1 MGVHNYMDR
10 KTFRWKLI
18 HDTNIGYNTT
28 SFGSRLLE
36 DRHEGL
42 KCSYNLHYCSGGN
55 AMSET
60 MLIIDDDEIVL
71 RSCRRIFETE
81 GFEVTTTANPQ
92 ESLNLVSGKPFD
104 VILVDWMMPGF
115 DGMDVVEEID
125 KRSPNSTIVMISG
138 HPSVG
143 RATEA
148 MKRGAMDYVSKPFKP
163 QEIIEVVKKAVRR
176 KVTEEKK
183 ATGRFERLMKSWQ
196 FPVPTIEDKAP
207 KNIAETVAQTVG
219 VAKATSPWLSVFVLG
234 ILAGAYVGFGGFLS
248 TTVTFDTA
256 AKLGTGITKL
266 LSGAV
271 FSVGLML
278 VVIAGAEL
286 FTGNNLMVSSV
297 MSKEITFTQM
307 MKRWGLVFVAN
318 FLGSILITILFYY
331 SGLWKT
337 GDGALGAAAVKIA
350 YSKVSLTF
358 SEALWRGIGCNWLV
372 CLAVWMA
379 MAARQTIGKI
389 FAIFFPIMAFVA
401 LGFEHC
407 IANMYFIPT
416 GILFVQK
423 LQLPI
428 AAGIDTGMIN
438 WVHFLWKN
446 LLPVTIGNIIGG
458 TVFVG
463 MSYWGAYLRPV
474 KTSKPS

>member
-1 MGVHNYMDR
+1 
-10 KTFRWKLI
+10 
-18 HDTNIGYNTT
+18 
-28 SFGSRLLE
+28 
-36 DRHEGL
+36 
-42 KCSYNLHYCSGGN
+42 
-55 AMSET
+55 MSEK

-71 RSCRRIFETE
+71 RSCRRIFENQ
-81 GFEVTTTANPQ
+81 GYEVISTSDPQ
-92 ESLNLVSGKPFD
+92 EGLALASQKSFD
-104 VILVDWMMPGF
+104 VILVDWMMPGL
-115 DGMDVVEEID
+115 DGMDVVEELD
-125 KRSPNSTIVMISG
+125 KRSPNSAMVMISG

-148 MKRGAMDYVSKPFKP
+148 MKRGAMDYLPKPFKP
-163 QEIIEVVKKAVRR
+163 EEVIAVVNRAMRR
-176 KVTEEKK
+176 KVSEEKK
-183 ATGRFERLMKSWQ
+183 AVGKLEKIVKSWQ
-196 FPVPTIEDKAP
+196 FPVPMVEDRAP

-219 VAKATSPWLSVFVLG
+219 VSKATSPWLSVFVLG
-234 ILAGAYVGFGGFLS
+234 ILAGAYVGFGGLLS
-248 TTVTFDTA
+248 TTVTFDSA
-256 AKLGTGITKL
+256 AIFGQGITKL

-286 FTGNNLMVSSV
+286 FTGNTLMVSSV
-297 MSKEITFTQM
+297 MSGEITASKM
-307 MKRWGLVFVAN
+307 VKRWMLVFVAN
-318 FLGSILITILFYY
+318 FLGAVLITVLFYY

-350 YSKVSLTF
+350 FNKINLSF

-407 IANMYFIPT
+407 VANMFFIPT
-416 GILFVQK
+416 GILFAWGAT
-423 LQLPI
+423 LPEVPGVDLS
-428 AAGIDTGMIN
+428 ALNWIN
-438 WVHFLWKN
+438 FLWRN

-474 KTSKPS
+474 KSDH

>member
-1 MGVHNYMDR
+1 MAE
-10 KTFRWKLI
+10 K
-18 HDTNIGYNTT
+18 
-28 SFGSRLLE
+28 
-36 DRHEGL
+36 
-42 KCSYNLHYCSGGN
+42 
-55 AMSET
+55 

-71 RSCRRIFETE
+71 KSCRKIFESE
-81 GFEVTTTANPQ
+81 GFEVTTTDKPQ
-92 ESLNLVSGKPFD
+92 EGLNLVTEKSFD

-115 DGMDVVEEID
+115 NGMDVVEEID
-125 KRSPNSTIVMISG
+125 KRSPNSAMVMISG

-148 MKRGAMDYVSKPFKP
+148 MKRGAMDYLAKPFKP
-163 QEIIEVVKKAVRR
+163 QEIIDVVKKAVRQ
-176 KVTEEKK
+176 KVTQEKK
-183 ATGRFERLMKSWQ
+183 VVGRFEKIMKSMQ

-219 VAKATSPWLSVFVLG
+219 VAKATYPWLTVFVLG
-234 ILAGAYVGFGGFLS
+234 ILGGAYIGFGGLL
-248 TTVTFDTA
+248 TTCVTFDAT
-256 AKLGTGITKL
+256 AKLGTGLTKL
-266 LSGAV
+266 VSGGL

-297 MSKEITFTQM
+297 MSKEITFAKM
-307 MKRWGLVFVAN
+307 MERWVLVYFAN
-318 FLGSILITILFYY
+318 FIGALFVGMLFFY

-337 GDGALGAAAVKIA
+337 GDGALGAAAVKVA
-350 YSKVSLTF
+350 YSKVHLTF

-379 MAARQTIGKI
+379 LAARQTIGKI

-401 LGFEHC
+401 MGFEHC

-416 GILFVQK
+416 GIVFVQK
-423 LQLPI
+423 LALPPV
-428 AAGIDTGMIN
+428 AGVDVSILTWTN
-438 WVHFLWKN
+438 FLLQN

-458 TVFVG
+458 SVFVG
-463 MSYWGAYLRPV
+463 MSYWGAYLRPAKAA
-474 KTSKPS
+474 KTAQP